1 MLASMQRTFMY
12 HPQRGT
18 EQEFLAMAP
27 AQKVEPWRD
36 NQGRLIGWKR
46 VLDKPATNRLLILHG
61 NGGHALSRT
70 YFMDGFAALDGGQ
83 SWEFY
88 ALEYPATAG
97 VVATPTNAKS

>member
-36 NQGRLIGWKR
+36 SQGRLIGWKR
-46 VLDKPATNRLLILHG
+46 VLDKPATNRLLICM
-61 NGGHALSRT
+61 AT
-70 YFMDGFAALDGGQ
+70 AAMRFRAPI
-83 SWEFY
+83 SWM
-88 ALEYPATAG
+88 ASQRSMVAKVGSSTRWSIQAMAG